1 MRKSWRHLWIGLLL
15 GPAAGLSEPAPMT
28 GEAAARLEGFKRS
41 PAPVTTVHK
50 DLGMLTNRAP
60 AVTVQG
66 PMPLAGGRSS
76 AGGPRAVTGAVTGAV
91 DAAGRRLSTGSVLSE
106 KAGKIKGDTGAAT
119 LMSDTDARAKVMRP
133 STKER
138 IDRIIEEAKAQRHFM
153 TNSQSVGGPRSEQH
167 EIKPPEPRQDRHRK

>member
-15 GPAAGLSEPAPMT
+15 GPAAGLSEPAPIA
-28 GEAAARLEGFKRS
+28 GEDAARLEGFKRS

-50 DLGMLTNRAP
+50 DLGMLTNRSP

-76 AGGPRAVTGAVTGAV
+76 AGGPRAVTGAE
-91 DAAGRRLSTGSVLSE
+91 DATGRRLSTGSVLSE
-106 KAGKIKGDTGAAT
+106 KAGKIKGETGAAT
-119 LMSDTDARAKVMRP
+119 LMSCTDARAKVMRP